1 MVKVPRVAGGTAID
15 GGFGRR
21 SDPALG
27 AGGAAKGNDPGRPD
41 AFINRRIAPI
51 ACVGQKAAAVVT
63 GKVHRFAAQ
72 ILQQER
78 HAAKG
83 ALGQAIG
90 NGLARN
96 TFLHLHNRVDRGV
109 SGSDGSKRCVQE
121 FARADLATGH
131 AFGQFGCVFCTQITD
146 HRSSPI
152 AVLLEPSLTGSA
164 GPVHPARALTRVGFR
179 PLRLIATFPPAR
191 ATWGQSG
198 A

>member
-1 MVKVPRVAGGTAID
+1 M
-15 GGFGRR
+15 
-21 SDPALG
+21 
-27 AGGAAKGNDPGRPD
+27 
-41 AFINRRIAPI
+41 
-51 ACVGQKAAAVVT
+51 T

-121 FARADLATGH
+121 FTRADLATGH
-131 AFGQFGCVFCTQITD
+131 AAFEADLGSGRTQLNA
-146 HRSSPI
+146 
-152 AVLLEPSLTGSA
+152 AVSLLPPEN
-164 GPVHPARALTRVGFR
+164 ALSEAMF
-179 PLRLIATFPPAR
+179 F
-191 ATWGQSG
+191 
-198 A
+198 